1 MARAPKK
8 AATSEVESTPAAPE
22 RAETKP
28 SLIQRLVE
36 RLSLPG
42 VEAWS
47 TNVRTVFLNVIFLV
61 AIVVVVP
68 VLISQFSRNEVI
80 IEPIAVPE
88 ALLLQGMT
96 PEVAA
101 SRVWDGLNDVAKA
114 SQSSRETIVALPG
127 SRRVEFS
134 FPDSGFSIES
144 LVFHLRRLFGA
155 YETRIAGEF
164 ICSDATCDRTGIR
177 LRLRVVRDRVDL
189 IDLPA
194 MGNRDERKYLADAA
208 SGVFSVLD
216 PFVAIAAAA
225 ESEPTKATTLA
236 RRLIRSRHGDAKW
249 AHNLIGLVRLND
261 GDMLAAIA
269 EFRAAV
275 ALDPEFAPARANLG
289 NTLRVNGDMEGA
301 RAEFTVLL
309 EMDPRSVFAIEGFS
323 ELALAS
329 GNPDEA
335 VRLLAQ
341 ASDLDPLNPRYPTKA
356 GWILIN
362 LGRKAE
368 GLDLVQRAFELDPGY
383 EMALSLLART
393 YFVDEDYKS
402 AERFYRQAADY
413 EPESAEAQAAH
424 ANVLAVLLKWD
435 EAVERYRRAVAL
447 APGHAG
453 YLYELGRCLLRI
465 DEPVDALRV
474 LEAAVKLAPKNA
486 DIHLSL
492 ADSLRDLGRKSEAI
506 AAYRKFLEL
515 DADSLM
521 RPIAERWIELLS
533 E

>member
-8 AATSEVESTPAAPE
+8 ATVSQTQSVPAEQPPAV
-22 RAETKP
+22 P
-28 SLIQRLVE
+28 SWAQRLFD

-42 VEAWS
+42 FEAWS

-164 ICSDATCDRTGIR
+164 TCADATCDRTGIR
-177 LRLRVVRDRVDL
+177 LRLRVVRDRVDV
-189 IDLPA
+189 IDLPV
-194 MGNRDERKYLADAA
+194 MGKRDERKYLADAG

-225 ESEPTKATTLA
+225 DKEPAKATTLA
-236 RRLIRSRHGDAKW
+236 RRLIRSRHADAKW
-249 AHNLIGLVRLND
+249 AHNLIGLIRLND
-261 GDMLAAIA
+261 GDLPAAIT
-269 EFRAAV
+269 EFRAAI
-275 ALDPEFAPARANLG
+275 ALDPEFLPARANLG
-289 NTLRVNGDMEGA
+289 NALRVSGDLDGA
-301 RAEFTVLL
+301 RAEFTELL
-309 EMDPRSVFAIEGFS
+309 ELDPNSVIGVEGFS
-323 ELALAS
+323 DLALAT
-329 GNPDEA
+329 GKADEA
-335 VRLLAQ
+335 VKLLAQ
-341 ASDLDPLNPRYPTKA
+341 AAELDPVNPRYPTKA

-383 EMALSLLART
+383 EMALSLLGQT
-393 YFVDEDYKS
+393 YFIDEDYQS

-413 EPESAEAQAAH
+413 EPESAEAQAEH
-424 ANVLAVLLKWD
+424 ANVLAILHKWD
-435 EAVERYRRAVAL
+435 EAIERYRRSTVL
-447 APGHAG
+447 APGNSG
-453 YLYELGRCLLRI
+453 YWLELGRCLQR
-465 DEPVDALRV
+465 VDDAAESLRV
-474 LEAAVKLAPKNA
+474 LEIAVGLAPKDA
-486 DIHLSL
+486 EIHLAL
-492 ADSLRDLGRKSEAI
+492 GNALRDLDRKAEAV
-506 AAYRKFLEL
+506 AAYRKFLAL
-515 DADSLM
+515 DNTDSPM
-521 RPIAERWIELLS
+521 RPIAQRWIELLS
-533 E
+533 G